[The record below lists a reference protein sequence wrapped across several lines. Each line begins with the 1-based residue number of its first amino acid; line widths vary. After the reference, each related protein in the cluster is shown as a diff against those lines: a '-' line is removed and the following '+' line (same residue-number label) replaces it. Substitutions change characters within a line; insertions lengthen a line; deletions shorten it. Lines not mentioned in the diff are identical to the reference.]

1 MRRRRE
7 KHALAAS
14 FAAKR
19 RRKINPGCQ
28 NISRRSYLYMPKI
41 RLFSIILGIS
51 LFALSASGSA
61 FKSYTGK
68 ITTTGKT
75 TVPKPVLTISD
86 SVSYLLAGRLLPE
99 LKNLQG
105 ATVKVKGVP
114 TYMEAYYRLQVLT
127 IKEYRILSLSNGRKP
142 WVGIIDGETDI
153 YLRTAKGKT
162 YPLTG
167 SLVSILALEK
177 GAKVWVTGTA
187 HRSGFFKKIIQ
198 PDAYGILRPRG

>member
-1 MRRRRE
+1 
-7 KHALAAS
+7 
-14 FAAKR
+14 
-19 RRKINPGCQ
+19 
-28 NISRRSYLYMPKI
+28 MPKI

-105 ATVKVKGVP
+105 ATIKVKGVP

-127 IKEYRILSLSNGRKP
+127 IKEYRIMSLSNGRKP

-153 YLRTAKGKT
+153 YLRTEKGKT

-187 HRSGFFKKIIQ
+187 HRSGFLKKIIQ